1 MSPYPVFCPVAGV
14 KLTTAEA
21 EKGGRHLLLLSVL
34 LGMLQLHQLDLQTP
48 TPKVGVWGLR
58 GLNGQLSGKVLT
70 KLVLS
75 S

>member
-1 MSPYPVFCPVAGV
+1 M

-21 EKGGRHLLLLSVL
+21 EKGGHHLLLLSIL
-34 LGMLQLHQLDLQTP
+34 LGMLRLHQLDLQTP

-58 GLNGQLSGKVLT
+58 GLKGQLSGKVLI